1 MTFFFFFTIGV
12 QLLYNVIFFC
22 CTTVWISYAVLCLVA
37 QLCLTLCDP
46 RTVWPARLHASVDG
60 DSPCKNKK
68 WVAMPSSRGSSW
80 LGSQTRDL
88 LHCRWLLS
96 QLNYQGC
103 PWIISM
109 YVYIYI
115 YIYIYIYL
123 LTLEPSPLISQP
135 SRSWQSTELSSL
147 CYTAASHS
155 WAHGLN
161 LPLITFLYSWL
172 WRHSSDLSKSDFLYF
187 KSVYSFTNSG

>member
-1 MTFFFFFTIGV
+1 MSRNWKKSQILWLLLLLLLFFFFTIGV

-46 RTVWPARLHASVDG
+46 RTVWPTRLHASVDEE
-60 DSPCKNKK
+60 SPCKNKK

-103 PWIISM
+103 PWVSSM

-115 YIYIYIYL
+115 SSPWSL
-123 LTLEPSPLISQP
+123 LPSYPSPLGHHRAQNWAGLPALYSSFTLEPMVWTCL
-135 SRSWQSTELSSL
+135 
-147 CYTAASHS
+147 
-155 WAHGLN
+155 
-161 LPLITFLYSWL
+161 
-172 WRHSSDLSKSDFLYF
+172 
-187 KSVYSFTNSG
+187 

>member
-68 WVAMPSSRGSSW
+68 WVAMPSSRGSS
-80 LGSQTRDL
+80 
-88 LHCRWLLS
+88 
-96 QLNYQGC
+96 
-103 PWIISM
+103 
-109 YVYIYI
+109 
-115 YIYIYIYL
+115 
-123 LTLEPSPLISQP
+123 
-135 SRSWQSTELSSL
+135 
-147 CYTAASHS
+147 
-155 WAHGLN
+155 
-161 LPLITFLYSWL
+161 
-172 WRHSSDLSKSDFLYF
+172 
-187 KSVYSFTNSG
+187 

>member
-1 MTFFFFFTIGV
+1 MTSSSSSSFFFFTIGV

-46 RTVWPARLHASVDG
+46 RTVWPTRLHASVDEE
-60 DSPCKNKK
+60 SPCKNKK

-103 PWIISM
+103 PWVSSM

-115 YIYIYIYL
+115 YL
-123 LTLEPSPLISQP
+123 LPLEPSPLISQP
-135 SRSWQSTELSSL
+135 SRSSQSTELSWAPCAIQQL
-147 CYTAASHS
+147 HS

-161 LPLITFLYSWL
+161 LPLITFLDSWL

-187 KSVYSFTNSG
+187 K